1 MIARIT
7 RGLILA
13 QLAVAAGL
21 FTLLRF
27 SYGIRPWLA
36 VLLSITAVV
45 LVRSLITAN
54 NFVMAARYRGNTDN
68 SERLSWRRRCGQ
80 FAEEFRSTM
89 FSSSWSMPFFRFEQ
103 WLSEQPAGL
112 PVLLVHGW
120 GCNSGY
126 WHVMSRALRLYRIS
140 HRAVDLEPVL
150 ASIDAYSPAI
160 HQAVEA
166 LCQAS
171 GSERIVIVAHSM
183 GGLAARAYLRDYG
196 SARVAKIITLASPHH
211 GTGLANFAPGL
222 NSRQMRWTGNA
233 SAGTQ
238 SDWLQQLENSESVA
252 LRRLFISIYSK
263 HDNIIAPAMSSEL
276 AGAVN
281 IGFSAIGH
289 VAIAFN
295 PAIHACVIDA
305 VLQEPEKYQNTRE
318 YDKKQ

>member
-21 FTLLRF
+21 FALLRLG
-27 SYGIRPWLA
+27 YGIRPWLS
-36 VLLSITAVV
+36 VLLSIAAVV
-45 LVRSLITAN
+45 LIRSLITAN
-54 NFVMAARYRGNTDN
+54 NFVMAARYRSNTD
-68 SERLSWRRRCGQ
+68 SAERIGWRRRCLQ

-126 WHVMSRALRLYRIS
+126 WRAMSRTLRRHRIS
-140 HRAVDLEPVL
+140 HRTVDLEPVL
-150 ASIDAYSPAI
+150 AGIDAYSPAI

-196 SARVAKIITLASPHH
+196 CARVAKVITLATPHH

-222 NSRQMRWTGNA
+222 NSRQMCWTGNA

-238 SDWLQQLENSESVA
+238 SEWLQQLENSESA
-252 LRRLFISIYSK
+252 ELRRLFISIYSK
-263 HDNIIAPAMSSEL
+263 HDNIVAPAASCEL
-276 AGAVN
+276 EGAVN
-281 IGFSAIGH
+281 IGFTAIGH
-289 VAIAFN
+289 VAMAFN

-305 VLQEPEKYQNTRE
+305 ILQASAKSPPKRE
-318 YDKKQ
+318 YAGK